1 MSTLFDLP
9 FEDED
14 EDQTPATTPDAEA
27 PAVERQRIQTVS
39 EITALVQD
47 VLEGRFP
54 EVWVDG
60 EISNCRPWRTGHVYF
75 TLKDERAQ
83 LKAVMFRSAVRYLK
97 FTPED
102 GLKVIVRGRIT
113 VYEPKG
119 EYQIVCEHMEPRGL
133 GALQLAYDQLRQRLE
148 HEGLFD
154 ASRKR
159 ELPALPRKIGVVT
172 SLNGAAVRDVVQV
185 IRHRYANAHVIV
197 RPTRVQGEGAALE
210 IAAGLQAIGRVSG
223 VDVAIL
229 ARGGGSMED
238 LWAFNDE
245 GVARAIAACPV
256 PVIAGIGHETDTTIA
271 DFVADL
277 RAPTPSA
284 AAELVVARK
293 REFGDRITRLRDR
306 LTAATRSGLER
317 SRSRVHHATSRP
329 AMAGWPARLALRGRH
344 AAELTHDLR
353 RVGRTVLGR
362 HGRVYR
368 DLARRLD
375 RCDLRH
381 RVALWRS
388 RVHRVDATLGAAML
402 AIHTRHTARLGT
414 LAGRLGNLSPLAVL
428 GRGYALCWDQAR
440 ARLIRDAAVVSP
452 GDTVRVTLSRGELTC
467 EVTDHS
473 QTPSGERP

>member
-1 MSTLFDLP
+1 
-9 FEDED
+9 
-14 EDQTPATTPDAEA
+14 
-27 PAVERQRIQTVS
+27 
-39 EITALVQD
+39 
-47 VLEGRFP
+47 
-54 EVWVDG
+54 
-60 EISNCRPWRTGHVYF
+60 
-75 TLKDERAQ
+75 
-83 LKAVMFRSAVRYLK
+83 
-97 FTPED
+97 
-102 GLKVIVRGRIT
+102 
-113 VYEPKG
+113 
-119 EYQIVCEHMEPRGL
+119 
-133 GALQLAYDQLRQRLE
+133 
-148 HEGLFD
+148 
-154 ASRKR
+154 
-159 ELPALPRKIGVVT
+159 
-172 SLNGAAVRDVVQV
+172 
-185 IRHRYANAHVIV
+185 
-197 RPTRVQGEGAALE
+197 
-210 IAAGLQAIGRVSG
+210 
-223 VDVAIL
+223 
-229 ARGGGSMED
+229 MED

-256 PVIAGIGHETDTTIA
+256 PVIAGIGHETDTTLA

-452 GDTVRVTLSRGELTC
+452 GDTVRGHPEPRRTHMRGDRPLADTIRRTAMTDPSIKDFESAIGELESIVKTLEDGELPLEKSLELFERGVELSRFCHSRLEAAERRIEVLDERGNLQPAPEALDPGESSSEL
-467 EVTDHS
+467 
-473 QTPSGERP
+473 GR